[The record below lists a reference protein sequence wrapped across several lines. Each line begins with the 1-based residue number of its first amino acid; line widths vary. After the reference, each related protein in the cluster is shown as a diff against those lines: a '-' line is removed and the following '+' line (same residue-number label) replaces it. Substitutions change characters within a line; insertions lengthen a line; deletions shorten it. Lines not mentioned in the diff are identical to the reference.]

1 MLLSLMLFAA
11 IPATILEESK
21 VPAYTLP
28 DPLVA
33 SDGRKVDAE
42 GWKSRRRGEVMRA
55 LETHVYGR
63 TPDTSARQA
72 EAVQE
77 VREHD
82 AAALGG
88 KATRTQLRVWPV
100 GRKGPF
106 IDLLVYLPNGK
117 GGQSPVFLGANF
129 GGNHTAV
136 DDPKVFLPE
145 TWVSKQWSDPARPDR
160 ASEKQ
165 RGSQSSRWQLEML
178 IARGYGLATFYYGD
192 VEPDHP
198 EGWKEGFRA
207 ALSPAGRDTV
217 WKDGEWAGVGAWAWG
232 LSRSLDVLSRMPS
245 VDASRVAVIGHS
257 RLGKASLWA
266 GAQDGRFAL
275 VISNESGCGGA
286 ALSKRIFGET
296 VGVISGFYKGRG
308 FPHWFTAR
316 FATYSENEAA
326 MPLDQHWL
334 LATVAPRPLYVASA
348 AEDLWADPRGEF
360 LGAVHADPVFRL
372 LGASGLGT
380 EVFPEVGR
388 AVGGSVGYHNR
399 AGKHDVT
406 AEDWANYLDFADR
419 NMKAR

>member
-1 MLLSLMLFAA
+1 MLLTLALMAA
-11 IPATILEESK
+11 IPATIQEESK
-21 VPAYTLP
+21 VPPYTLP

-33 SDGRKVDAE
+33 ADGRKVDAA
-42 GWKSRRRGEVMRA
+42 GWKSARRAEVMRA
-55 LETHVYGR
+55 LEAHVYGR
-63 TPDTSARQA
+63 TPDTSAQQA
-72 EAVQE
+72 AVTQE

-82 AAALGG
+82 ASALGG
-88 KATRTQLRVWPV
+88 KASRTQLRVWPV

-106 IDLLVYLPNGK
+106 IDLLVYLPNGREGK
-117 GGQSPVFLGANF
+117 SPVFLGANF

-136 DDPKVFLPE
+136 DDPKVLLPE
-145 TWVSKQWSDPARPDR
+145 TWVSKQWAEPSRPDR
-160 ASEKQ
+160 ASEKL
-165 RGSQSSRWQLEML
+165 RGTQSSRWQLEML

-207 ALSPAGRDTV
+207 FLSPAGKDTV
-217 WKDGEWAGVGAWAWG
+217 WKDGEWACIGAWAWG
-232 LSRSLDVLSRMPS
+232 LSRTLDALARMPG

-257 RLGKASLWA
+257 RLGKAALWA
-266 GAQDGRFAL
+266 GAQDERFAL

-316 FATYSENEAA
+316 FSTYSENEAA
-326 MPLDQHWL
+326 LPLDQHWL
-334 LATVAPRPLYVASA
+334 LATIAPRPLYVASA

-372 LGASGLGT
+372 LGAKGLGT
-380 EVFPEVGR
+380 DAFPEVGR
-388 AVGGSVGYHNR
+388 SVGQSVGYHNR

-419 NMKAR
+419 NLKSR